1 MDGATFADPRP
12 DHKEVP
18 FRIGEMFYSR
28 TDGRGMIIA
37 GNQVFQ
43 RVSCHSWSNLIGAP
57 HRIIRHPS
65 TPRAVFRILWTTI
78 QAGEP
83 AVAYVC
89 NKAADGRCYWVLATV
104 LPFGTGYLSIRIKP
118 SSPLLDVIKKLYAK
132 LCLEEMNGCTV
143 EASVEG
149 LQREL
154 LQLGFMDYKHFM
166 RYALRSEFTQR
177 IDATGGLSPLPE
189 RVISAIQ
196 DGFHRALEGQAILQ
210 SEFNWMQVLPTN
222 LSLLASRLEPEGG
235 PMSAV
240 ADLYKAGTLET
251 LSRVGSF
258 TSGEQ
263 SLCRQMSDQFERAVF
278 MVTCAELQR
287 ELGKLLAGEDWTG
300 SGLEPNTERQYVD
313 EISRRYDA
321 QAQASIDE
329 ASKLAKVI
337 EQAGEKLRRSMLSLE
352 TIIMMG
358 KVEGARFGPD
368 AERIHSIIASLH
380 DLNAKISGVMV
391 SIVDLSAIFC
401 SGLEELRSGFQT

>member
-1 MDGATFADPRP
+1 MDGATLADPRL

-18 FRIGEMFYSR
+18 FSIEEMFYSR
-28 TDGRGMIIA
+28 TDGRGVIIA

-43 RVSCHSWSNLIGAP
+43 RVSCHSWSSLIGAP

-89 NKAADGRCYWVLATV
+89 NKSADGRCYWVLATV

-154 LQLGFMDYKHFM
+154 LEHGFTDYEHFM
-166 RYALRSEFTQR
+166 RHALRSELKKRT
-177 IDATGGLSPLPE
+177 DATGGLPPLPE
-189 RVISAIQ
+189 KVISAIQ
-196 DGFHRALEGQAILQ
+196 DGFHRALEGQVILQ
-210 SEFNWMQVLPTN
+210 TEFNWMQVLPTN

-251 LSRVGSF
+251 LSRVGAF

-263 SLCRQMSDQFERAVF
+263 SLCRRMSEQFERAVF
-278 MVTCAELQR
+278 MVTCADLQR
-287 ELGKLLAGEDWTG
+287 ELGKLLAREDWTG
-300 SGLEPNTERQYVD
+300 SGLDPNTERQYVN
-313 EISRRYDA
+313 EISRQYDA
-321 QAQASIDE
+321 EAQASIDE

-368 AERIHSIIASLH
+368 AESIHSIIASLH
-380 DLNAKISGVMV
+380 DLNTKISGVMA

-401 SGLEELRSGFQT
+401 SGMEELRSGFQI

>member
-1 MDGATFADPRP
+1 MDGATLADPRL
-12 DHKEVP
+12 DRKEVP
-18 FRIGEMFYSR
+18 FSIEEMFYSR
-28 TDGRGMIIA
+28 TDGRGVIIA

-43 RVSCHSWSNLIGAP
+43 RVSCHPWSSLIGAP

-89 NKAADGRCYWVLATV
+89 NRAADGRCYWVLATV

-118 SSPLLDVIKKLYAK
+118 SSPLLDEVKKLYAK
-132 LCLEEMNGCTV
+132 LCLEEKNGCTV

-154 LQLGFMDYKHFM
+154 LELGFTDYRDFM
-166 RYALRSEFTQR
+166 RHALRSEFTKR
-177 IDATGGLSPLPE
+177 TDATSALPPLPE
-189 RVISAIQ
+189 RAISAIQ
-196 DGFHRALEGQAILQ
+196 DGFHRALEAQAILQ
-210 SEFNWMQVLPTN
+210 TEFNWMQVLPTN

-251 LSRVGSF
+251 LSRVGTF

-263 SLCRQMSDQFERAVF
+263 SLCRRMSEHFERAVF

-287 ELGKLLAGEDWTG
+287 ELGKLLAREDWTG
-300 SGLEPNTERQYVD
+300 SGLDPNTERKYVN
-313 EISRRYDA
+313 EISRQYDA
-321 QAQASIDE
+321 EAQASIDE

-368 AERIHSIIASLH
+368 AESIHSIITSLH
-380 DLNAKISGVMV
+380 DLNTKISGVMV
-391 SIVDLSAIFC
+391 SIGDLSAIFR
-401 SGLEELRSGFQT
+401 SSIEELRTGFQT